1 MEPRTLLRLE
11 GLTTLGLALGGYFT
25 LDGPLW
31 LLLALAFAPDLS
43 MLGYL
48 AGSRLGSWIYNAVH
62 TYTLPLALGA
72 AGILGCESSRGSR
85 RARLGRTHRC

>member
-25 LDGPLW
+25 LAGPLW

-72 AGILGCESSRGSR
+72 AGILGREPSRASR